1 MIDRDA
7 LMREIDRL
15 QRKLDEFPSAQTQA
29 AFHELI
35 RLVNRIDAKKVSA
48 VST

>member
-7 LMREIDRL
+7 LVREIDRL

-29 AFHELI
+29 AFQQLI
-35 RLVNRIDAKKVSA
+35 RLVNHIDAKRSA
-48 VST
+48 AST